1 MIPAAYIR
9 EWRNN
14 VPWQDSD
21 MVEQDLIICRALTE
35 IYNNPYLSGNL
46 AFRGGTALN
55 KLYIHPQPRYS
66 EDIDL
71 VQINPVPIKE
81 TIVAIQKTLSFL
93 GKSEVRQK
101 ANNNTIVFFKI
112 SSETMPEVIL
122 KMKVEINCREHFTVL
137 GIQDVK
143 FSLNSSWHK
152 ATCILKTYSVEELL
166 GTKLRALYQRRKGR
180 DLYDLH
186 KAITLL
192 NPDKAL
198 LIKCY
203 REYMKN
209 SVEKP
214 PTRKQFLR
222 NIEEKILDKEF
233 LGDTKAL
240 LRPEEKYIPQEAW
253 DLIKTELVEK
263 I

>member
-1 MIPAAYIR
+1 MIPTAYIR

-35 IYNNPYLSGNL
+35 IYNNPFLSSNL
-46 AFRGGTALN
+46 AFRGGTALH

-71 VQINPVPIKE
+71 VQIKPVPIKE
-81 TIVAIQKTLSFL
+81 TIVEIQKTLSFL

-101 ANNNTIVFFKI
+101 ANNNTIVYKI
-112 SSETMPEVIL
+112 SSESMPEVFL
-122 KMKVEINCREHFTVL
+122 KLKIEINCREHFTVL
-137 GIQDVK
+137 GIQNVN
-143 FSLNSSWHK
+143 FNLNSSWHK
-152 ATCILKTYSVEELL
+152 SDCILKTYRVEELL

-180 DLYDLH
+180 DLYDLY
-186 KAITLL
+186 KAITLI
-192 NPDKAL
+192 NPDTSIL
-198 LIKCY
+198 LQCY

-214 PTRKQFLR
+214 PTKKQFLR
-222 NIEEKILDKEF
+222 NMEEKIIDSEF
-233 LGDTKAL
+233 IGDTKAL
-240 LRPEEKYIPQEAW
+240 LRPGENYIPQVAW